1 MGSGFAMSSLI
12 WEVERWSLARQTGLY
27 FVAACGLMLPIAYV
41 SNWMKHSL
49 LGFLSYFG
57 IFLGIFVA
65 VWISQYLIWRGKIRR
80 MNDKLRV
87 ENKN

>member
-1 MGSGFAMSSLI
+1 
-12 WEVERWSLARQTGLY
+12 
-27 FVAACGLMLPIAYV
+27 
-41 SNWMKHSL
+41 MKHSL